1 MVTRQERRWVFNFA
15 IAVLI
20 ITSLPYVL
28 GYWAQNDEWVFSGF
42 VFGVEDGNSY
52 IAKMLNGAAGD
63 WLFRTPYTAYP
74 QQGMVVYMPY
84 LLLGK
89 LVGGAAQHEQMLAL
103 YQLFRWLG
111 GFLSIWATYDFLAL
125 YVGEVR
131 LRRWGT
137 VLATVGGGLGWLS
150 VLGLQGLWHKG
161 LALEFYSPETFGFLQ
176 VYGLPHLAVG
186 RAMLLW
192 GLRGYLLSSDALHPL
207 RTGMKVGL
215 FWVVLGLMQPMTVL
229 IGWGVIGLHGLIVA
243 LVWRLGKN
251 QSPDWVR
258 WRRSVTVAIGMG
270 LVSAPMVLYTIVALQ
285 IDPQMRSWHAQN
297 LILSPPVLDYI
308 LAFGLVLP
316 LAWVGGQQLVTSRSW
331 SGWLAVGWVCVF
343 PFLAYAPYNLQRR
356 LPEGVWVAWVALLVV
371 GLMRVSQR
379 WQERLLRFVY
389 LPTVLSA
396 VILVAGGAMLAVQ
409 RSPQVFRPAAEVQ
422 AYDFLAQNAQHGDVV
437 LASFQVANYLAAWA
451 PVRVVIGHGP
461 ESANLRE
468 LSSRVD
474 RFYSADGTDEER
486 RLLLDEFSVRYVFWG
501 PGERACP
508 TQTDCVTWK
517 SWNPAEANYL
527 QLVYSSGAYQ
537 IFAVRRGWQ

>member
-1 MVTRQERRWVFNFA
+1 MNTAQERRWVFSFA
-15 IAVLI
+15 MIVLI
-20 ITSLPYVL
+20 LTSVPYVL
-28 GYWAQNDEWVFSGF
+28 GYEAQNDAWVFSGF

-89 LVGGAAQHEQMLAL
+89 MVGGAAKHEQMLAL

-111 GFLSIWATYDFLAL
+111 GFLYIFATYDFLAI
-125 YVGEVR
+125 YVNDVR

-137 VLATVGGGLGWLS
+137 VLVTIGGGLGWLS
-150 VLGLQGLWHKG
+150 VLGLQGLWHNG

-176 VYGLPHLAVG
+176 LYGLPHLAVG

-192 GLRGYLLSSDALHPL
+192 GLRGYLLASDSLHPWRDGL
-207 RTGMKVGL
+207 KNGL

-243 LVWRLGKN
+243 VVWRWGKREL
-251 QSPDWVR
+251 PDWAH
-258 WRRSVTVAIGMG
+258 WRRAVIVAIGMG
-270 LVSAPMVLYTIVALQ
+270 VVSAPLVLYTMVALQ
-285 IDPQMRSWHAQN
+285 VDPQMRSWHSQN
-297 LILSPPVLDYI
+297 LILSPPLLDYV
-308 LAFGLVLP
+308 LAFGLVFP
-316 LAWVGGQQLVTSRSW
+316 LAFAGGRQLVRSRSW
-331 SGWLAVGWVCVF
+331 NGWLIVGWVCVF

-356 LPEGVWVAWVALLVV
+356 LPEGVWVAWVALLLV
-371 GLMRVSQR
+371 GLMHLSQR

-396 VILVAGGAMLAVQ
+396 IILVAGGAMLASQ
-409 RSPQVFRPAAEVQ
+409 RSPQVFRPRAEVQ

-461 ESANLRE
+461 ESTNLRE
-468 LSSRVD
+468 LSERVD
-474 RFYSADGTDEER
+474 RFYSADGTDQER
-486 RLLLDEFSVRYVFWG
+486 LALLDEFSVKYVFWG

-508 TQTDCVTWK
+508 LQVDCATWQF
-517 SWNPAEANYL
+517 WDPAAVNYL
-527 QLVYSSGAYQ
+527 QLVYSNGDYQ
-537 IFAVRRGWQ
+537 VFAVRQEQ